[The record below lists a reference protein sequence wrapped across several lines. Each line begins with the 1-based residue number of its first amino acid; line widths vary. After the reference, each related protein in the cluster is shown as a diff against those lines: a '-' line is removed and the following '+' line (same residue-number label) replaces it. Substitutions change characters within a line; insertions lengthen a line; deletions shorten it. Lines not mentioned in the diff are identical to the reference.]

1 MLEFF
6 TNTYIYAMPEFFIDG
21 LWVTKEEFYP
31 LAQTSMEVC
40 LSNASALLDQ
50 LKTFLP
56 NTDIRVNCV
65 EVSTAVAQIQLG
77 AEYTDPGI

>member
-21 LWVTKEEFYP
+21 LWVIKEEYYP
-31 LAQTSMEVC
+31 LLQTDMEVC
-40 LSNASALLDQ
+40 LGRAVALVDQ
-50 LKTFLP
+50 LKSLVP
-56 NTDIRVNCV
+56 NTDIRVNCI
-65 EVSTAVAQIQLG
+65 EVSTAVEQIQIG